1 MSKIV
6 HLEPWLPLK
15 VLARQLGCS
24 TRWLEYRLTE
34 GLPSAVIAGRRKF
47 RQSEVE
53 RWLEARGH
61 LRKEGAA

>member
-15 VLARQLGCS
+15 DLARQLGCS
-24 TRWLEYRLTE
+24 TRWLEYRLGE

-53 RWLEARGH
+53 RWLEAHGH